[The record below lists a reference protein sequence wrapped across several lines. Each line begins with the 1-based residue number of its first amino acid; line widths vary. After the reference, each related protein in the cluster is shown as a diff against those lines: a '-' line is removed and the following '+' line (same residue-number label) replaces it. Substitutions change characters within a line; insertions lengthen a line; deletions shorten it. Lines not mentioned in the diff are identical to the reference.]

1 MEEDRLY
8 GYDGPD
14 SRREPVE
21 EGLTPA
27 EGLAGAGERPV
38 NTEEG
43 PANIEESPATA
54 EESPANAEKELAN
67 AENE

>member
-27 EGLAGAGERPV
+27 EGLADAGERPV
-38 NTEEG
+38 NTEES
-43 PANIEESPATA
+43 PASAEESGVTAEESRVIA
-54 EESPANAEKELAN
+54 EESPANS
-67 AENE
+67 